1 MPYAISEGTR
11 IYWEESGTGAPL
23 LFIMGLGYS
32 HEMWHR
38 TRPVVSAHYRTIL
51 FDNRGVGKSDVPQG
65 SYSIAQMADDTAAV
79 LDAAGVAN
87 AHVFGLSMGGMIA
100 QEFALKYPE
109 RVNRLVLGC
118 TACGGHNAIPAAQN
132 VLDVVMARAGMT
144 AEEGAEAMVPYI
156 YDRSTP
162 RERVEEDLAIRR
174 RCYPTAAGYM
184 GQVQAI
190 FAWTSF
196 DRLAGIRAP
205 ALVIHGE
212 TDQLVPPGNAP
223 ILAQAIAGSA
233 LAMIP
238 HASHLFVTDQPEA
251 SHRAILAFLS
261 GERSAT

>member
-1 MPYAISEGTR
+1 MPYAISDGTR
-11 IYWEESGTGAPL
+11 VYWEESGAGAPL
-23 LFIMGLGYS
+23 LLIMGLGYS

-65 SYSIAQMADDTAAV
+65 AYSIAQMAADTAAV

-100 QEFALKYPE
+100 QEFALKYPG

-118 TACGGHNAIPAAQN
+118 TACGGRNSIPAAQK

-144 AEEGAEAMVPYI
+144 PEEGAEAMVPYI

-162 RERVEEDLAIRR
+162 RERIEEDLAIRR
-174 RCYPTAAGYM
+174 RCYPAAAGYM

-196 DRLAGIRAP
+196 GRLAGIRAP
-205 ALVIHGE
+205 TLIIHGD

-223 ILAQAIAGSA
+223 ILGQAIAGSG
-233 LAMIP
+233 LVMLP
-238 HASHLFVTDQPEA
+238 RASHLFVTDQPDA
-251 SHRAILAFLS
+251 SHRAVLTFLS